1 MGQQQRSRR
10 KLNARYGGI
19 ELKVLVKLFYALA
32 VIAML
37 ATTVGF
43 FWALWINATLGI
55 KAMVT
60 AMFSALIFA
69 SVGESL
75 DH

>member
-1 MGQQQRSRR
+1 MKILS
-10 KLNARYGGI
+10 
-19 ELKVLVKLFYALA
+19 KLFYALSS
-32 VIAML
+32 VAML

-43 FWALWINATLGI
+43 FWALWINAIVGV

-60 AMFSALIFA
+60 AIFSALIFDC
-69 SVGESL
+69 VGTSL

>member
-1 MGQQQRSRR
+1 
-10 KLNARYGGI
+10 
-19 ELKVLVKLFYALA
+19 
-32 VIAML
+32 ML

-43 FWALWINATLGI
+43 FWALWINAIVGV

-60 AMFSALIFA
+60 AIFSALIFDC
-69 SVGESL
+69 VGTSL

>member
-1 MGQQQRSRR
+1 M
-10 KLNARYGGI
+10 KILA
-19 ELKVLVKLFYALA
+19 KAFYALA
-32 VIAML
+32 IAAML

-69 SVGESL
+69 SVGTSL
-75 DH
+75 DN

>member
-1 MGQQQRSRR
+1 M
-10 KLNARYGGI
+10 
-19 ELKVLVKLFYALA
+19 KVLAKLFYALA
-32 VIAML
+32 IIAML
-37 ATTVGF
+37 ATMVGF

-69 SVGESL
+69 SVGTSL
-75 DH
+75 DN

>member
-1 MGQQQRSRR
+1 M
-10 KLNARYGGI
+10 KILA
-19 ELKVLVKLFYALA
+19 KAFYALA
-32 VIAML
+32 IVAML

-60 AMFSALIFA
+60 AMFSALILA
-69 SVGESL
+69 SVGTSL
-75 DH
+75 DR

>member
-1 MGQQQRSRR
+1 M
-10 KLNARYGGI
+10 
-19 ELKVLVKLFYALA
+19 KVLAKLFYALA
-32 VIAML
+32 IIGML
-37 ATTVGF
+37 LTAVGF

-55 KAMVT
+55 KSMVT

>member
-1 MGQQQRSRR
+1 M
-10 KLNARYGGI
+10 KILA
-19 ELKVLVKLFYALA
+19 KLFYALA
-32 VIAML
+32 IAAML

-43 FWALWINATLGI
+43 FWALWINATLDI

-60 AMFSALIFA
+60 VMFSALIFA
-69 SVGESL
+69 SVGTSL